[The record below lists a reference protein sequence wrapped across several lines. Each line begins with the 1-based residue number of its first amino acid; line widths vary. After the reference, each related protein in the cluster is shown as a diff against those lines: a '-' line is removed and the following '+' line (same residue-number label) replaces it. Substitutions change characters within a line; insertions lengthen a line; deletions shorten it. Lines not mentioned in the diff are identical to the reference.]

1 MSRDLAPLVREIAWS
16 YNRAVF
22 ERRSDPLERQFYI
35 RMTKK
40 FFWSKNVLIHQ
51 KKGRKSQG

>member
-1 MSRDLAPLVREIAWS
+1 MNGDLAQLVREIAWS
-16 YNRAVF
+16 CNLAIL
-22 ERRSDPLERQFYI
+22 ERRFNPLECQFYI

-51 KKGRKSQG
+51 KKEHKSQG